1 VQFKLWDLV
10 ANLLLYAPLGV
21 ALFRQRLAVV
31 VLASFALSA
40 AIECSQ
46 IWSVDR
52 FPSVFDVL
60 ANVIGCVLAALV
72 TRRLA
77 SAQSYLPTLAVGTS
91 GVVALAVFSTCVLI
105 LWAQPLPSTSLA
117 NWRIDYP
124 ILLGNETTGDR
135 PWQGR
140 VSRLAVYPVALTK
153 HQLSAISVD
162 EFPSTPDAVFAV
174 EAPIQLDGT
183 AVVVSEA
190 TSRAALERLM
200 RQNAFSV
207 LAYFTPANVEQS
219 GPARIVTSSL
229 DTEHRNF
236 DVGQEG
242 RKVVFRV
249 RNAVSGRNGNKRPAH
264 SKDVL
269 TPNTPVL
276 VCATFDGRVGRIFVD
291 GVLSG
296 RVDFAELD
304 AAFGVVRGSAL
315 PTVWAAFGCAL
326 TIVMLRSLR
335 ARRLSSIVVVAIGC
349 GALAAILPKVLAL
362 ESVSSARQVFS
373 PYCGALGAFA
383 AAIAWKPSGG
393 LCRGPR
399 V

>member
-1 VQFKLWDLV
+1 
-10 ANLLLYAPLGV
+10 
-21 ALFRQRLAVV
+21 
-31 VLASFALSA
+31 
-40 AIECSQ
+40 
-46 IWSVDR
+46 
-52 FPSVFDVL
+52 VFDVL
-60 ANVIGCVLAALV
+60 ANVVGCVLAALV
-72 TRRLA
+72 ARRFA
-77 SAQSYLPTLAVGTS
+77 SEQSYPLTVAVGTWTA
-91 GVVALAVFSTCVLI
+91 VALAAFSTCVLI

-117 NWRIDYP
+117 NWQIDYP

-153 HQLSAISVD
+153 HQLRAISVGG
-162 EFPSTPDAVFAV
+162 FPSTPDAVFAV

-183 AVVVSEA
+183 AVIVSEA

-200 RQNAFSV
+200 RENAFSV

-242 RKVVFRV
+242 RKVVLRV
-249 RNAVSGRNGNKRPAH
+249 RNAVSGLNGNKRPAH
-264 SKDVL
+264 SKDIL
-269 TPNTPVL
+269 APNKPVL
-276 VCATFDGRVGRIFVD
+276 VCATYDGRVGRVFVD

-296 RVDFAELD
+296 RVDFAEL
-304 AAFGVVRGSAL
+304 GSSIGMIRGNAL

-335 ARRLSSIVVVAIGC
+335 TRRLGSIVVVAMIAGT
-349 GALAAILPKVLAL
+349 LAAILPKALAL

-383 AAIAWKPSGG
+383 AAIAWKPNGG
-393 LCRGPR
+393 LCRGSM